1 MVLISFLFFFP
12 EEKTSLI
19 IINVCCVVFFSLAP
33 KRRIHPRE
41 RNVRDQRHFVAETY
55 LRDGHRGWRRVWG
68 EHSHFCGELSTSKR
82 RMMFSR
88 NFCTNDTRE
97 RERER
102 EGIRR
107 RVTAPPAKDL
117 KLLLLLLLVR
127 VVMYTVTVV
136 TFSFFKKRDSNVTT
150 ARGNLFLSSRVSFF
164 YMYSAKFYRV
174 LVTRS
179 LSISRV
185 VIFLCMLSFVS
196 IFSTSVTFL
205 YLNLLGFHLLVFSAS
220 DEQAWFL
227 YAHAVFAQH
236 LSQCFR
242 RQHDALVNL
251 P

>member
-1 MVLISFLFFFP
+1 MFADWREEAPLLPSPPPPPPAGFERPRRREAIPAIQVSCGVAVAVGVVVLISFLFFFP

-82 RMMFSR
+82 RMMCSR

-107 RVTAPPAKDL
+107 RVTGAAGE
-117 KLLLLLLLVR
+117 R
-127 VVMYTVTVV
+127 
-136 TFSFFKKRDSNVTT
+136 FKTTTTSTTSTCCNVYRDSGHVFLFQE
-150 ARGNLFLSSRVSFF
+150 AR
-164 YMYSAKFYRV
+164 
-174 LVTRS
+174 
-179 LSISRV
+179 
-185 VIFLCMLSFVS
+185 
-196 IFSTSVTFL
+196 
-205 YLNLLGFHLLVFSAS
+205 
-220 DEQAWFL
+220 
-227 YAHAVFAQH
+227 
-236 LSQCFR
+236 
-242 RQHDALVNL
+242 
-251 P
+251 